1 MATIFITFVT
11 FNGECHEREI
21 KSNEPRKE
29 FETAMM
35 MVFHRELT
43 SVQAVIMYDIRH
55 TEICRFEVSAEIY
68 GYANAVQQYQATDKT
83 SMSAA
88 QRRLLW
94 DKQHNR
100 VTAQR
105 HAYMS

>member
-1 MATIFITFVT
+1 MSTVFISFVT
-11 FNGECHEREI
+11 FEGECHEQVI
-21 KSNEPRKE
+21 KSEEPRKE

-35 MVFHRELT
+35 MVFHRELK
-43 SVQAVIMYDIRH
+43 SVQAVILYDIRH
-55 TEICRFEVSAEIY
+55 VEICRFEMSSELY
-68 GYANAVQQYQATDKT
+68 GYAYAVQQYQAAAKT

-100 VTAQR
+100 LASHH
-105 HAYMS
+105 HA